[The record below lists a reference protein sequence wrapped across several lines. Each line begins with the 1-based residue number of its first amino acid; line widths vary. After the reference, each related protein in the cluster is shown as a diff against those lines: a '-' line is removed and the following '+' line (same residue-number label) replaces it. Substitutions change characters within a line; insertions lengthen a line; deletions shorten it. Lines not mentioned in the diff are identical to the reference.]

1 MKGAGWGYEP
11 CICIEENCVGA
22 GGDMNNLSS
31 RRDATSDDDAGSADQ
46 RRAGDGHVVLDL
58 ARVEADLARA
68 RPLFAVWTPCTVMI
82 S

>member
-1 MKGAGWGYEP
+1 MAT
-11 CICIEENCVGA
+11 CH
-22 GGDMNNLSS
+22 MNNLSS
-31 RRDATSDDDAGSADQ
+31 RRDAASDNDAGSADE

-68 RPLFAVWTPCTVMI
+68 GIRPLFAAWTPCTVMI